1 MHGTSK
7 YTLNGIFS
15 IILNFN
21 KPTIVMK
28 PKNLLLL
35 FISMIGGWVG
45 GGVGVGGGGGVG
57 GGWGVG
63 EGGGSVS

>member
-1 MHGTSK
+1 MHGISK

-35 FISMIGGWVG
+35 FISMIGG
-45 GGVGVGGGGGVG
+45 GGVWGGWGVGGVGGGGG
-57 GGWGVG
+57 
-63 EGGGSVS
+63 GGGSVS